1 MKRKGELTTQQL
13 VTLIILIVSFGIIL
27 FLIFNLGLG
36 ETTNKEICHNSVLL
50 KSKSVVGGEL
60 DCKTNYICIS
70 GGGKCEG
77 FNEDYTIKID
87 MNPKAKSKEE
97 KNEKIKNQT
106 MKAIADEMTDCWWM
120 FGEGKIDYVGL
131 SIEKVIIGKMNC
143 ALCSIISF
151 DKKIQE
157 FGKENENKFTY
168 ENFYD
173 NFLRETKKDKS
184 NTYLSY
190 LYNVHNFE
198 DVTAMIK
205 INKDEF
211 FEFEDQYSILTGI
224 GSQGYLQK
232 TANWIFVSVDLVNKY
247 FFRGFNVPKAPQF
260 KDYGTIPVVI
270 KNKKE
275 LNSLDCTDFIT
286 KA

>member
-60 DCKTNYICIS
+60 DCKTNYVCIS

-120 FGEGKIDYVGL
+120 FGEGKIDYVGG
-131 SIEKVIIGKMNC
+131 IEAIDKSVC
-143 ALCSIISF
+143 SLCSVVAI
-151 DKKIQE
+151 DKNI
-157 FGKENENKFTY
+157 NINKTSY
-168 ENFYD
+168 TDFY
-173 NFLRETKKDKS
+173 NYLKSTKKDEYK
-184 NTYLSY
+184 TYLNY
-190 LYNVHNFE
+190 LFEIDEVTDTNNFLGTHYFE
-198 DVTAMIK
+198 PGKKYSVITGLSKEGVFSSIVEKLNIGKGIRELIFGDGTEKEKLENLRIVVLEQTE
-205 INKDEF
+205 INKLLKCDE
-211 FEFEDQYSILTGI
+211 
-224 GSQGYLQK
+224 
-232 TANWIFVSVDLVNKY
+232 
-247 FFRGFNVPKAPQF
+247 
-260 KDYGTIPVVI
+260 
-270 KNKKE
+270 
-275 LNSLDCTDFIT
+275 FIT